1 MIQRDLLSGTSGGD
15 DDGMIGRLHHVAI
28 DCPDPAVLARFYSE
42 LTGLPITY
50 ESEDWVVVAANSSSS
65 GLAFQLA
72 PDHQRPRW
80 PDPAHPQQFHL
91 DVMVDD
97 VAAAEPAV
105 LALGARKLSGN
116 VFEDP
121 AGHPFC
127 IIPRPGWAPPVQAAA
142 VGPVTPGR

>member
-1 MIQRDLLSGTSGGD
+1 
-15 DDGMIGRLHHVAI
+15 MIGRLHHVMI
-28 DCPDPAVLARFYSE
+28 DCPDPSALARFYSE

-50 ESEDWVVVAANSSSS
+50 ESVDFVVIATNDTTS

-72 PDHQRPRW
+72 PDHRRPAW
-80 PDPAHPQQFHL
+80 PDPERPQQFHL

-97 VAAAEPAV
+97 VEAAEPQV
-105 LALGARKLSGN
+105 LALGARKLSGT

-127 IIPRPGWAPPVQAAA
+127 LIPRPGWAPPVH
-142 VGPVTPGR
+142 PG

>member
-1 MIQRDLLSGTSGGD
+1 M
-15 DDGMIGRLHHVAI
+15 I
-28 DCPDPAVLARFYSE
+28 DCPDPSALARFYSE

-50 ESEDWVVVAANSSSS
+50 ESVDFVVIATNDTTS

-72 PDHQRPRW
+72 PDHRRPAW
-80 PDPAHPQQFHL
+80 PDPERPQQFHL

-97 VAAAEPAV
+97 VEAAEPQV
-105 LALGARKLSGN
+105 LALGARKLSGT

-127 IIPRPGWAPPVQAAA
+127 LIPRPGWAPPVH
-142 VGPVTPGR
+142 PG

>member
-1 MIQRDLLSGTSGGD
+1 
-15 DDGMIGRLHHVAI
+15 MIGRLHHVVI
-28 DCPDPAVLARFYSE
+28 DCPAPSALARFYSE

-50 ESEDWVVVAANSSSS
+50 ESIDWVVIAANDTTS

-72 PDHQRPRW
+72 PDHQRPAWR
-80 PDPAHPQQFHL
+80 DPERPQQFHL

-97 VAAAEPAV
+97 VEAAEPQV
-105 LALGARKLSGN
+105 LALGARKLSGT

-127 IIPRPGWAPPVQAAA
+127 LIPRPGWAPPVH
-142 VGPVTPGR
+142 PG

>member
-1 MIQRDLLSGTSGGD
+1 
-15 DDGMIGRLHHVAI
+15 MIGRLHHVLI
-28 DCPDPAVLARFYSE
+28 DCPDPSALARFYSE

-50 ESEDWVVVAANSSSS
+50 ESVDFVVIATNDTTS

-72 PDHQRPRW
+72 PDHRRPAW
-80 PDPAHPQQFHL
+80 PDPERPQQFHL

-97 VAAAEPAV
+97 VEAAEPQV
-105 LALGARKLSGN
+105 LALGARKLSGT

-127 IIPRPGWAPPVQAAA
+127 LIPRPGWAPPVH
-142 VGPVTPGR
+142 PG

>member
-1 MIQRDLLSGTSGGD
+1 
-15 DDGMIGRLHHVAI
+15 MIGRLHHVVL
-28 DCPDPAVLARFYSE
+28 DCPDPSALARFYSE

-50 ESEDWVVVAANSSSS
+50 ESVDWVVIAVNDTTS

-72 PDHQRPRW
+72 SDHRRPVW
-80 PDPAHPQQFHL
+80 PDPERPQQFHL

-97 VAAAEPAV
+97 VDAAEPQV
-105 LALGARKLSGN
+105 LALGARKLSGT

-127 IIPRPGWAPPVQAAA
+127 LIPRPGWAPPVH
-142 VGPVTPGR
+142 PG